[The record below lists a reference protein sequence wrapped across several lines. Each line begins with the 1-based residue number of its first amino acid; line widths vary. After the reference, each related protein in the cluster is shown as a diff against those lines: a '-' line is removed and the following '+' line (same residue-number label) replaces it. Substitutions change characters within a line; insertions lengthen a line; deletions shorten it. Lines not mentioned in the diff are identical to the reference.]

1 MPAAGS
7 GMTIDGNDFFADYI
21 KARASVFLRRIVG
34 RIFVHRVRRADTR
47 EQNGH
52 GFVVIAKCGGLKHGP
67 DPVNSMMMRRDFRSG
82 RQLEQLGIDTRLG
95 GIAENGD
102 HLDSGLPDPAAPPVG
117 WRADS
122 SVGVFA

>member
-1 MPAAGS
+1 MTFLLTTLKPEPQCFFVGSSAGFS
-7 GMTIDGNDFFADYI
+7 YTV
-21 KARASVFLRRIVG
+21 SVGPTPVSRTVTGSL
-34 RIFVHRVRRADTR
+34 A
-47 EQNGH
+47 
-52 GFVVIAKCGGLKHGP
+52 VIAKCGGLKHGP

-82 RQLEQLGIDTRLG
+82 RHLEQLGIDTRLG